1 MSSGNS
7 KKEKGKIKR
16 HSGEMF
22 DIKNED
28 VLADFL
34 EKRKGRGIV
43 NIDLVETANFH
54 VKSLSDG
61 AQKIIYGVNA
71 GGKSQISEAFS
82 YEIFYG
88 YICAELIMVS
98 RMLLFVYCNVLSEV
112 TN

>member
-1 MSSGNS
+1 MSGNS
-7 KKEKGKIKR
+7 KKDKEVIKR
-16 HSGEMF
+16 HSGEIF

-54 VKSLSDG
+54 VKSLSDD

-71 GGKSQISEAFS
+71 GGSSTISEAFS